1 MLTPKIYDVADIHL
15 MILSNT
21 HFKMPTEM
29 SLFTLKETDSADKGK
44 ERGSKNNEKIIT
56 IIIHKI

>member
-1 MLTPKIYDVADIHL
+1 MLTPKIYDEADIHL

-21 HFKMPTEM
+21 HFKMPTEK

-44 ERGSKNNEKIIT
+44 ERGSKNHEKRIT